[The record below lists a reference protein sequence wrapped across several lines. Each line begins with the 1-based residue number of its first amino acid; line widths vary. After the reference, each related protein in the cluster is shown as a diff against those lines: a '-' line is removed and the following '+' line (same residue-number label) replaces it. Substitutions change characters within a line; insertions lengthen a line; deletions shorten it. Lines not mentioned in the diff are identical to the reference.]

1 MPLTAAG
8 AAIIGAGISAAG
20 SGANAYAQGK
30 MNKKTR
36 DWNEKQYH
44 RTRADALKDW
54 AMQNE
59 YNHPSAQ
66 MQRFR
71 DAGLNPNLIYGQSN
85 TADAVRSSDTPS
97 WNPRAPE
104 VNLDGGQIMSNYF
117 DAQVKQAQTDNIR
130 AQTAV
135 AIQDA
140 ALKAAQTANTSQST
154 ARSQFDLGLATDL
167 RSTSLEMAAANL
179 RQTNINT
186 DLALRG
192 ADRSDRLASSSIAE
206 ATQRTIQSRAQT
218 DNTRQSTENM
228 RETLK
233 AIEQDNEIRSLDL
246 QLRRAGINP
255 NDSMIMRIIGRAIV
269 DNNGKILPFK
279 ELKGKLIDALLKFV
293 E

>member
-1 MPLTAAG
+1 MPLTAA
-8 AAIIGAGISAAG
+8 AATVIGAGISAAG